1 MKRGI
6 LLTLTLLITIIA
18 KADITVGDNQIWW
31 GYFNEADASS
41 LPLDNGYLGYSS
53 SCTIDAAIR
62 IPASEDIVGGSTIK
76 AIRFWLGTD
85 ISAIS
90 SSLRIWISTKQP
102 TSTTTGATYRQTV
115 LKSKL
120 VGGLNEIELTTP
132 FEVNHQE
139 IWVGYTFSINKKS
152 YPVMAY
158 GTDVPGG
165 FYYRIN
171 NGTWEDFYGTNYGHL
186 ALQILLEA
194 EEFPTNCVSV
204 SDLGQNVVLRGQRV
218 TIPVTFT
225 NKGTNPVK
233 SLSYVISSDDG
244 TTGNEVSKSFS
255 TSPMAMNGTK
265 TYNINFNADDDF
277 RKSQKTIT
285 VTKVNGEPNMASKN
299 SGTGFIITLGSKETV
314 TPVIEEFTGTW
325 CGWCPRGTVG
335 MEKIHET
342 YGDQVVQIAAHYGD
356 PMEISAYSS
365 VIGKYAGGFPSSIT
379 DRQYDA
385 DPSFSSLKSTL
396 TTALKRVAQGSISL
410 SAMWND
416 EDKNSLTFATK
427 TRFAYSEENGQ
438 YAIAFVLTEDGL
450 TGTGSSWAQQNYY
463 NGQSGDTSMSF
474 WYTAGSPVSG
484 LEFNHVA
491 VAGWNVENGVNGS
504 VNPIIKAGEEQV
516 FSYTGNISSNTL
528 IQDKSKLKAIALLI
542 DRTSGTIV
550 NAAQTNIEDDP
561 TSISSMMSDSNQPAA
576 FYSVDGR
583 KFQTSQKGLNIIR
596 MDNGTTR
603 KVLVK

>member
-438 YAIAFVLTEDGL
+438 YTIAFVLTEDGL